1 MIPIWKHLHI
11 RYGCQVSTTWKMAI
25 ISFLIGGHA
34 QAFVNC
40 INIAP
45 TPLPDAPHSKRNW
58 ALVKW
63 VHCTWLPLTL
73 KRPTRKHRS
82 IQKALVF
89 KAEKAYSTTSFQSH
103 WQYLTRSR
111 NDYCVHGRISTMVR
125 TSIEQGLNLNEG
137 HVTYPLSLTSI
148 NNGNNNRDEINE
160 LRVHHVT
167 YPLSLMEMN
176 NKKNNKAGIN
186 KLRVN
191 INSKNNVRMKLRNCE
206 QISSST
212 TRMI

>member
-1 MIPIWKHLHI
+1 MTMISIWKQFHT
-11 RYGCQVSTTWKMAI
+11 RYGCQVSTTRKMAI
-25 ISFLIGGHA
+25 ISFLIGGLAHV
-34 QAFVNC
+34 FVNC

-58 ALVKW
+58 ALVSW
-63 VHCTWLPLTL
+63 VHCTWLPLKL
-73 KRPTRKHRS
+73 KRPTRQHRS

-89 KAEKAYSTTSFQSH
+89 KAEKAYSTTSFQSYRK
-103 WQYLTRSR
+103 YLTRSR
-111 NDYCVHGRISTMVR
+111 NGYCVHGHISTMAR

-137 HVTYPLSLTSI
+137 HVTCPVSLTGI
-148 NNGNNNRDEINE
+148 NNSDNKRDEINE

-176 NKKNNKAGIN
+176 NKKNNKDGIN

-191 INSKNNVRMKLRNCE
+191 INSENNVRMKLRNRE
-206 QISSST
+206 
-212 TRMI
+212 